1 MGKGSD
7 VASLNSHQR
16 TPLHLAVQAGSLET
30 VRLLLSPMLPNTLEI
45 KDAGGNTPLH
55 IACSL
60 NRLEIL
66 RFFLDQGADV
76 TALNNE
82 NMTCLDVAIEWDSVE
97 VAKTLV
103 KHKRCVNVG
112 TVSIFPHITHLI
124 IIIVFQFSLT
134 FVAFAPL
141 VNRISKASILPF
153 ETVM

>member
-7 VASLNSHQR
+7 VSSLNTHQR

-30 VRLLLSPMLPNTLEI
+30 VRLLLSPMLPSTLEI
-45 KDAGGNTPLH
+45 KDVEGNTPLH
-55 IACSL
+55 IACMH

-76 TALNNE
+76 TARNSE

-103 KHKRCVNVG
+103 KHKRYVNVC
-112 TVSIFPHITHLI
+112 TVSIFANLI
-124 IIIVFQFSLT
+124 H
-134 FVAFAPL
+134 PC
-141 VNRISKASILPF
+141 
-153 ETVM
+153 

>member
-7 VASLNSHQR
+7 VASLNSRQR

-30 VRLLLSPMLPNTLEI
+30 VRLLLRPMLPNTLEI
-45 KDAGGNTPLH
+45 KDADGNTPLH
-55 IACSL
+55 FACWL

-66 RFFLDQGADV
+66 RFFLDQGANV
-76 TALNNE
+76 TSVNSE

-112 TVSIFPHITHLI
+112 TVSISPKYNLC
-124 IIIVFQFSLT
+124 
-134 FVAFAPL
+134 
-141 VNRISKASILPF
+141 NYNC
-153 ETVM
+153 

>member
-7 VASLNSHQR
+7 VASLNSRQR

-30 VRLLLSPMLPNTLEI
+30 VRLLLRPMLANTLEI
-45 KDAGGNTPLH
+45 KDADGNTPLH

-66 RFFLDQGADV
+66 RFFLDQGANV
-76 TALNNE
+76 TSVNNE

-112 TVSIFPHITHLI
+112 TVSISPKCNL
-124 IIIVFQFSLT
+124 S
-134 FVAFAPL
+134 
-141 VNRISKASILPF
+141 NYNC
-153 ETVM
+153 